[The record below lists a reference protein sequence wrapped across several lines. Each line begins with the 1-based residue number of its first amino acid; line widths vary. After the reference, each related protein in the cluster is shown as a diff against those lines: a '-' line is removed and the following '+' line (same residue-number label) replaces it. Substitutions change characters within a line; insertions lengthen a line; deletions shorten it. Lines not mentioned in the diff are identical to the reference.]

1 MLFSS
6 ILIPLV
12 ASVVAASPAKRQEP
26 VGLDALAKRHGKYIG
41 TATNSFNLQGSN
53 LGQAYLE
60 ILHRDFKG
68 ALTAEN
74 EGKWD
79 AIHPAP
85 DQYNFAGM
93 DAVSYTPVVL
103 LPRNT

>member
-1 MLFSS
+1 MLLSF

-12 ASVVAASPAKRQEP
+12 ASVVF
-26 VGLDALAKRHGKYIG
+26 KRHGKYIG
-41 TATNSFNLQGSN
+41 TATNSFNLQGNNS
-53 LGQAYLE
+53 GQAYLD
-60 ILHRDFKG
+60 ILRRDFTG

-79 AIHPAP
+79 AIHPSP

-103 LPRNT
+103 LSITIWC